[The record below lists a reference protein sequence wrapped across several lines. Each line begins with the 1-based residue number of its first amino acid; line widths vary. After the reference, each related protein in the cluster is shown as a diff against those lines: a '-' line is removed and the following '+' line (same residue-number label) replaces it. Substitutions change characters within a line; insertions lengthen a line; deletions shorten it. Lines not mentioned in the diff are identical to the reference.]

1 MTSRDVSC
9 VRSMQMINCETHAV
23 KAWRFVIAPW
33 LKEASPTEMHSDPT
47 AFATATMV
55 IYIVYPNKK
64 MCDLKNC
71 CSGESVKLTGMV
83 AL

>member
-1 MTSRDVSC
+1 
-9 VRSMQMINCETHAV
+9 MINSEKHVV

-33 LKEASPTEMHSDPT
+33 LKEASPTEMHFRSHCICNSYDGN
-47 AFATATMV
+47 
-55 IYIVYPNKK
+55 IVYPNKK
-64 MCDLKNC
+64 MLCDLKNC